1 MLVSVIGLGKLGK
14 PLVQVMQK
22 NNLNVLTY
30 DINNEGT
37 HSFEECA
44 KADNIFIVVPTN
56 HDPEYDG
63 SNITSHLPPK
73 DFDYSIVKQVF
84 FSLNEYLKIT
94 QNVILVSTVLP
105 GTIKQLKP
113 LIKCN
118 LYYSPFLI
126 SLDTVKYDIINPEFV
141 MIGGNDGKV
150 IETLYKKFTLCSDF
164 VHGTYE
170 EIEVMKIFYNTFL
183 SLKIT
188 FANAIQDVAM
198 KVGNVDVDKITNQ
211 FAKVKS
217 LNSNLFLKAGLSAG
231 GPCLP
236 RDVIAMK
243 WFAEQYN
250 MGYDLF
256 GSLRNMQE
264 AQTKNL
270 AKYLMNLSELH
281 NLPIVVLGKE
291 YKEGV
296 DYEYG
301 SPSVLLSRFVN
312 CTFDDISNPAVFLV
326 TNRKKYTF
334 PEGSVVVDINRQ
346 LKNSIHYGNSSNI
359 LDI

>member
-1 MLVSVIGLGKLGK
+1 MRVSVIGLGKLGK
-14 PLVQVMQK
+14 PLVEVMQE
-22 NNLNVLTY
+22 NELNVLTY
-30 DINNEGT
+30 DVNNKGS
-37 HSFEECA
+37 HSFAECA
-44 KADNIFIVVPTN
+44 KADNIFVVVPTN

-105 GTIKQLKP
+105 GTIKHLKP
-113 LIKCN
+113 LIKSN
-118 LYYSPFLI
+118 LFYSPFLI
-126 SLDTVKYDIINPEFV
+126 SLDTVKYDIINPEFF
-141 MIGGNDGKV
+141 MIGGSNSRE
-150 IETLYKKFTLCSDF
+150 IETLYKKFTSCSDF

-211 FAKVKS
+211 FAKVRS

-250 MGYDLF
+250 LGYDLF
-256 GSLRNMQE
+256 GYLRNIQE

-281 NLPIVVLGKE
+281 NLPIVILGKQ
-291 YKEGV
+291 YKQGT
-296 DYEYG
+296 DYEFG
-301 SPSVLLSRFVN
+301 SPSVLISKFCN
-312 CTFDDISNPAVFLV
+312 CTFDDLSNPSIFL
-326 TNRKKYTF
+326 TTDSKDYNF
-334 PEGSVVVDINRQ
+334 PEGSIIVDPLRIR
-346 LKNSIHYGNSSNI
+346 KNAIHYGCT
-359 LDI
+359 